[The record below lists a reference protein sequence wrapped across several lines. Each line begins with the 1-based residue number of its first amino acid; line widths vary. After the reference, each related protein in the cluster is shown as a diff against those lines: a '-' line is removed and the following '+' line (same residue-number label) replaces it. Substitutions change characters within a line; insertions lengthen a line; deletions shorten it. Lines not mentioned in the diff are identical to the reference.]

1 MRFTPHPRCALHRS
15 RGIQHTAP
23 GALHRDGKPVGR
35 GGALPAQA
43 QILCRLGEG
52 VKSVL
57 LQPAQ
62 NALVLACIGG
72 PCQGLPAVLSVF
84 GPHKAPQIQVFFL
97 FCDNREPGF
106 LPCVQHVRLFQLAHR
121 QHFPAIAQNADL
133 LHDAFPQML
142 HGLHFAAGRCKG
154 EHKQRQHA
162 QRQNAQPLQ
171 RGPLPGDRH
180 PDAQQ
185 TT

>member
-1 MRFTPHPRCALHRS
+1 ML
-15 RGIQHTAP
+15 
-23 GALHRDGKPVGR
+23 
-35 GGALPAQA
+35 AQA

-72 PCQGLPAVLSVF
+72 PCHGLPAVLGVF
-84 GPHKAPQIQVFFL
+84 GPHKAAQIQVFFL

-106 LPCVQHVRLFQLAHR
+106 LPGVQHVRLFQLAHW

-171 RGPLPGDRH
+171 RGPLPGNGH

-185 TT
+185 AA